1 MTSLTSTVFNFDLGF
16 HQYALNPKD
25 LCGQRQFWKQWANLK
40 LMYLNCSLNRTVL
53 CLQQNLNAARSC
65 FLPKAEKQELIAEL
79 MKVYGL
85 DEMEDT
91 LH

>member
-1 MTSLTSTVFNFDLGF
+1 MIPSDVLS
-16 HQYALNPKD
+16 PKD
-25 LCGQRQFWKQWANLK
+25 LHGQRKFWKQWAHLK
-40 LMYLNCSLNRTVL
+40 VMYFNCTIL

-85 DEMEDT
+85 DEMEGT
-91 LH
+91 SH